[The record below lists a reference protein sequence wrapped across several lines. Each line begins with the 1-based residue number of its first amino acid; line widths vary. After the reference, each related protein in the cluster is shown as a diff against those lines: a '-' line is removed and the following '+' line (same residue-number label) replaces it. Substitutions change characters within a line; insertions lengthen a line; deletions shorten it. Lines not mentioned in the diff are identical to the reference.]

1 MLKSEIVY
9 KAMTRPAMVFGV
21 PLIPF
26 ILVCCLFALI
36 AVYTHIAL
44 ALLAVPIIYTM
55 KMMAK
60 KDDLIFRLYGFKLLF
75 ASNPKNKSFYGV
87 KSYSATNYN
96 KRKLDK
102 FDIPH
107 IEILASKTMKQKITD
122 LSPMPSFEKFVPYEV
137 LVKNVI
143 MTKNYDFIVSYGL
156 EGVDFQVES
165 DEDNDYTKNV
175 LHSFLKQ
182 CLNEKI
188 SFYFHSVRVN
198 TKENLISNFNNEFA
212 RSLNDDYFKGI
223 NQYALRENKL
233 FLTLIYSPF
242 DKTTKSS
249 FRNFFSSEALT
260 NRDKQIQQQIREME
274 KICVNLETALNVF
287 SPIRLTDYIY
297 ENKIYNSQL
306 EFLNSL
312 YNCQNFPVLKLK
324 SPIFSFLKG
333 NLNNIQFSQNIGLI
347 TLNDG
352 SKKYFKAVEFQDYP
366 SETYIGILDEL
377 LFLDVDYV
385 ITQSF
390 VPINTKE
397 AKEALKAQ
405 RKRLISAEDDG
416 VSQVLELDNA
426 LDQLTNNEIG
436 FGEYHFSIVI
446 YADSKTA
453 IDKASSLVAST
464 INNCGFI
471 TTQANIALAATYFGQ
486 FPANFAYRP
495 RLHKISTL
503 NLASLVSLHSFGR
516 GKMHKNAWGDAITMF
531 KTPNG
536 TPYFFNFHETD
547 FQKDQFGDMV
557 LANSLVI
564 GKSGGGK
571 TMLMNFILA
580 QMTKFADKASFP
592 TDLPDNAKKLTMF
605 YLDKDKGAI
614 GNIMALGGKYII
626 VKDGENS
633 GFNPFMVEST
643 NENLNKLKTLM
654 KMLVTRNGEILTT
667 LEEENLNRAVESV
680 MRFPIEDRQYGI
692 SLVLEHLTEGS
703 DETNSMKSR
712 LNLWKSGNKFG
723 WVFDNA
729 IDNFKFDN
737 DEINIYGI
745 DGTDLLA
752 NAEVNGV
759 VSFYILWRIFSVCD
773 GRRYACFIDEAWD
786 WIRNETVADFV
797 FDKEKTIRKLNG
809 FLVLGTQSVEDF
821 AKSPIARAI
830 LEQSATLVLLA
841 NDKAQE
847 EDYCKAL
854 NLSKEVY
861 EFVKT
866 TMKTDYKFLT
876 IKDQRFKTISTMD
889 LSFLDKKYL
898 KILSTGKA
906 YTEPLEQILDKK
918 LPYLEQ
924 LQEIYRLYEGDK

>member
-1 MLKSEIVY
+1 MINKEPVY
-9 KAMTRPAMVFGV
+9 KAMTRPAMIFGI
-21 PLIPF
+21 PLMPF
-26 ILVCCLFALI
+26 MLVCSIFALI
-36 AVYTHIAL
+36 GVYTEIFM
-44 ALLAVPIIYTM
+44 ALLGVPVLYGM
-55 KMMAK
+55 KLMAK
-60 KDDLIFRLYGFKLLF
+60 KDDLIFRLWWFKIFL
-75 ASNPKNKSFYGV
+75 ASNPRNSLFYGV
-87 KSYSATNYN
+87 KSFAPSLYP
-96 KRKLDK
+96 KQKLHK
-102 FDIPH
+102 FDIPN
-107 IEILASKTMKQKITD
+107 IEILASKKMLNKPTN
-122 LSPMPSFEKFVPYEV
+122 LSVIPSFEKFVPYEV
-137 LVKNVI
+137 SIKNIVL
-143 MTKNYDFIVSYGL
+143 TKNFDFIATYAL
-156 EGVDFQVES
+156 EGIDFQVES
-165 DEDNDYTKNV
+165 DEDNDYAKNI
-175 LHSFLKQ
+175 LHSFFKQ
-182 CLNEKI
+182 FLGDKI
-188 SFYFHSVRVN
+188 SFYFHSIRTS
-198 TKENLISNFNNEFA
+198 TKQDLYGNFNNEFA
-212 RSLNDDYFKGI
+212 KCLNDEYFKGL
-223 NQYALRENKL
+223 NEHALKENRL
-233 FLTLIYSPF
+233 YISIIYSPF
-242 DKTTKSS
+242 DRTTKST
-249 FRNFFSSEALT
+249 FRNFISRDAL
-260 NRDKQIQQQIREME
+260 NARDKQIVKEISQME
-274 KICVNLETALNVF
+274 KICVNVETALSVF
-287 SPIRLTDYIY
+287 NPIRLGDYEF
-297 ENKIYNSQL
+297 ENVTYNSQL
-306 EFLNSL
+306 EFFNTLFNGIH
-312 YNCQNFPVLKLK
+312 YPIIKLK
-324 SPIFSFLKG
+324 SPISAYLKG
-333 NLNNIQFSQNIGLI
+333 NLNNIQFSQNVGLI
-347 TLNDG
+347 NLNDG
-352 SKKYFKAVEFQDYP
+352 SKKYFKAIEFQDYP
-366 SETYIGILDEL
+366 SETYVGILDEL
-377 LFLDVDYV
+377 LFLDIDYV
-385 ITQSF
+385 ITQSY
-390 VPINTKE
+390 VPTNIKE
-397 AKEALKAQ
+397 AKEALKSQ
-405 RKRLISAEDDG
+405 RKRLISAQDDG

-426 LDQLTNNEIG
+426 LDELTNNEIG

-446 YADSKTA
+446 YANSKEE
-453 IDKASSLVAST
+453 IEKATSIVASV
-464 INNCGFI
+464 INNRGFV
-471 TTQANIALAATYFGQ
+471 TSQANIALAATYFGQ

-516 GKMHKNAWGDAITMF
+516 GKMHKNAWGEAITMF
-531 KTPNG
+531 RTPNG

-643 NENLNKLKTLM
+643 NENLNKLKTLI

-752 NAEVNGV
+752 NTEVNGV